1 MLRSPV
7 NRTFALLL
15 CLVAT
20 IVGWVVYMRVSPQPA
35 SASASLAPKVAGSK
49 IYFVPIGDFPAE
61 QLQTLAQYYHE
72 KYELEITVLN
82 SVPVDPTC
90 RDASRQ
96 QLMAEK
102 LAASLRSSVPE
113 HGGEA
118 GSILIG
124 FTSEDVYPTTKNWQF
139 AFGWRLGETNS
150 AVVSSARLSLPDIG
164 QVLERDLPG
173 KRLRKIVTKDIGIL
187 YYGLPQSQ
195 NPKSVLY
202 NQIIGIEELDEV
214 GDDF

>member
-1 MLRSPV
+1 M

-15 CLVAT
+15 GLIAVVA
-20 IVGWVVYMRVSPQPA
+20 GWVVYTRMSPEPA
-35 SASASLAPKVAGSK
+35 IAGVKLAPKVEGSK
-49 IYFVPIGDFPAE
+49 VYFVPIGDFPVE

-72 KYELEITVLN
+72 KYGLEITILN
-82 SVPVDPTC
+82 SIPIDPIC

-96 QLMAEK
+96 QLMAES
-102 LAASLRSSVPE
+102 LAASLRRSVPE
-113 HGGEA
+113 HGGEPGA
-118 GSILIG
+118 ILIG
-124 FTSEDVYPTTKNWQF
+124 FTAEDMYPTTKNWQF
-139 AFGWRLGETNS
+139 AFGWRLGDTGS
-150 AVVSSARLSLPDIG
+150 AVVSNARLSLPDIG

-202 NQIIGIEELDEV
+202 NQIMGIDELDEV